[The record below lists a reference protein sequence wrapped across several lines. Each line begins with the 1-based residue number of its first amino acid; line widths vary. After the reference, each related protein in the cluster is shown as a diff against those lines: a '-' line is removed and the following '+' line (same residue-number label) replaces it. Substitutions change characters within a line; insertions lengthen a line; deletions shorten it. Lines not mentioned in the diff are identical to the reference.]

1 MDQLISLY
9 ERWIHV
15 PRWQKWI
22 LILLLGAVV
31 GIFIYYFKIVPLKEV
46 LKQKQ
51 NQAESLALTI
61 NRLKLVEKRKEL
73 LLKELEDLRNKIQQ
87 IEAKL
92 PSGKEEV
99 SQIVKSITDSDSGMV
114 IKSIRREESVRH
126 RYYIEYPYQ
135 IELIGTYPKYIE
147 WCEKLSKAD
156 RIINFGSM
164 KLKSISKVGSKGRRD
179 TKIPKDATVDIVL
192 KIKAFT
198 LME

>member
-9 ERWIHV
+9 ERWLHV

-22 LILLLGAVV
+22 LILLLGFIA
-31 GIFIYYFKIVPLKEV
+31 GILIYYFKIVPLKQT

-51 NQAESLALTI
+51 SQVESLTLTV
-61 NRLKLVEKRKEL
+61 NKLKLVEKRKEL

-114 IKSIRREESVRH
+114 IKSIKREEPVKH
-126 RYYIEYPYQ
+126 RYYIEYPYR
-135 IELIGTYPKYIE
+135 IELIGTYPRYIE
-147 WCEKLSKAD
+147 WCEKLSKSD

-164 KLKSISKVGSKGRRD
+164 KLKSVSKSEKNA
-179 TKIPKDATVDIVL
+179 KIPKDATVDIVL
-192 KIKAFT
+192 KVKAFT

>member
-164 KLKSISKVGSKGRRD
+164 KLKSISKVGSKSRRD